1 MHVLIVEKTT
11 FRGNKREEK
20 ETFVGNVSWKIMMDV
35 EDFNL
40 VMLGGGRPFRRI
52 WGAIQVAT
60 VFSFCVA

>member
-1 MHVLIVEKTT
+1 MAVVRVEKTT
-11 FRGNKREEK
+11 FRGNKREDK
-20 ETFVGNVSWKIMMDV
+20 ETFVCNVSWKITMDV

-40 VMLGGGRPFRRI
+40 VRLGGCRPFRRI